1 MSHAR
6 LLWRIALCRDL
17 RRSSAALP
25 VSLPE
30 LLSCS
35 RWASPPGP
43 SSHSRSLLDP
53 CSFVPVLDLPAGPLA
68 GSVVGGTPAKPQ
80 SHWQISLMLHSALS
94 PLKPSSALLAGNP
107 WKVKGVNGA
116 RVAHDHVGTRGGPIP
131 GTRHGTRFEHIKWQ
145 WVDDIMDEPNGGA
158 TTEGTMAA
166 AAAAR
171 AVRVLAAPRAA
182 IVPPVGCVLLW
193 QTTRGSRVYR

>member
-1 MSHAR
+1 VPR
-6 LLWRIALCRDL
+6 PPPLL
-17 RRSSAALP
+17 RRAARFFARAVVLLP
-25 VSLPE
+25 LGFTARPK
-30 LLSCS
+30 LAL
-35 RWASPPGP
+35 A
-43 SSHSRSLLDP
+43 
-53 CSFVPVLDLPAGPLA
+53 FTAGPLFLRPGAGPPA
-68 GSVVGGTPAKPQ
+68 GSGVGVRGFTPAKPQ
-80 SHWQISLMLHSALS
+80 SHWQITLMLHSALS